1 MTGGRLMARLLRSTA
16 LRSMAAGALVAITA
30 LSCTGDDDP
39 TATTTTVATAPETTT
54 TTEPPVEAGT
64 QVYVYTPEPGD
75 CFDRRRLDAETAGPG
90 GQTEIVLLLD
100 CSLPHQNQVFA
111 VVDYPNAGE
120 PFPGEEALEA
130 FGKRE
135 CPQYFQ
141 GYVGLAYE
149 VSELEIGFQFPTE
162 SSWAAGSQRVGCYL
176 FDGLGA
182 KLMGSMQGA
191 AR

>member
-1 MTGGRLMARLLRSTA
+1 MTRLFRS
-16 LRSMAAGALVAITA
+16 LVFGALLGTA
-30 LSCTGDDDP
+30 TMSCSGGGEP
-39 TATTTTVATAPETTT
+39 TAATTTIAPIPETTT
-54 TTEPPVEAGT
+54 TTEPPLEAGT
-64 QVYVYTPEPGD
+64 QVFVYTPAQGD
-75 CFDRRRLDAETAGPG
+75 CFDRRRLDAEASGAG

-120 PFPGEEALEA
+120 PFPGEEPLEA

-135 CPQYFQ
+135 CPQYFE

-162 SSWAAGSQRVGCYL
+162 SSWTAGSQTVGCYL
-176 FDGLGA
+176 FDSLGG
-182 KLMGSMQGA
+182 KLVGSMQGA